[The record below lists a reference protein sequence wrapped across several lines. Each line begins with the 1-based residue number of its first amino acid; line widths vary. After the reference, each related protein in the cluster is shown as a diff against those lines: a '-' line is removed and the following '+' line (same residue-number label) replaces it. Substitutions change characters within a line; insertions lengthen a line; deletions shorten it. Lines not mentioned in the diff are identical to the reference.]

1 MKKLDLISEIPEQ
14 LYFFNEEALKE
25 LNKKGNYELFA
36 VEKYLGYVE
45 NVNEKINISVE
56 NNFFQMQDGKRIR
69 YLIKL

>member
-56 NNFFQMQDGKRIR
+56 NNFFSNARWETD
-69 YLIKL
+69 